1 MKVIPVVM
9 LAAAAVAAIAAGPAV
24 AQEVSESVRR
34 TCRSTSSQVAR
45 TITYAVR
52 SKIDPET
59 QVKKVAD
66 SWLEGVQTHML
77 LAASRAPHLSEQ
89 ELAAIGYS
97 YCVERRPANAR

>member
-1 MKVIPVVM
+1 MEMKFLSVSV
-9 LAAAAVAAIAAGPAV
+9 LVAALLVTGSAAGQAV
-24 AQEVSESVRR
+24 SQSVMR
-34 TCRSTSSQVAR
+34 TCRATSSQTAR

-52 SKIDPET
+52 SKIDPAS

-66 SWLEGVQTHML
+66 SWLEGVQNHML
-77 LAASRAPHLSEQ
+77 LAASRAPYLSEE